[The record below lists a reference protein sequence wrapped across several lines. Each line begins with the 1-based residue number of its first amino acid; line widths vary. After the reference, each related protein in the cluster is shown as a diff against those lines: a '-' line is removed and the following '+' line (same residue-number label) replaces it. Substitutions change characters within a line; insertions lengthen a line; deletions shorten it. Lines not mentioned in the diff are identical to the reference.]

1 MPPNHAEHD
10 HAKHAAA
17 EHDHAEHPAAEHD
30 CDGHQRDHDA
40 HGHDHDEHG
49 HGPHT
54 HDFRAASRK
63 ALTTAGL
70 LLAGIFVAEL
80 VGGLLTDSLALL
92 ADAGHLLT
100 DVAAVGL
107 ALLAQRF
114 ARRAPCARQSYGFQR
129 LEILAALVNGVTL
142 WVIAVIIV
150 WEAVGRLAH
159 PEPVA
164 STTMVAIAAV
174 GLVVQSLAAIVLAR
188 ASGESLN
195 ARGAYLHAA
204 TDAVQSAGVVATGL
218 VLMATGWW
226 LLDPLVSIAIAVL
239 IAWSGGRV
247 VWEATHVLME
257 GTPSDLDLEAV
268 AESLL
273 AQDGVERVSDL
284 HAWSITTGFN
294 ALSAHL
300 VTGPGLDAEARESLR
315 DALAEGLRTRFPLHH
330 LTLQV
335 ERECSL
341 GKEQGCSE
349 WIPTSAN
356 PAGGDA

>member
-1 MPPNHAEHD
+1 MLHHD
-10 HAKHAAA
+10 
-17 EHDHAEHPAAEHD
+17 D
-30 CDGHQRDHDA
+30 DGR
-40 HGHDHDEHG
+40 HG
-49 HGPHT
+49 

-63 ALTTAGL
+63 ALTTAGI

-80 VGGLLTDSLALL
+80 VGGLITDSLALL

-114 ARRAPCARQSYGFQR
+114 ARRPPCARQSYGFQR

-142 WVIAVIIV
+142 WVIAAMIV
-150 WEAVGRLAH
+150 WEAVGRLRN

-164 STTMVAIAAV
+164 SATMVAIAVV
-174 GLVVQSLAAIVLAR
+174 GLVVQTAAALVLAR

-204 TDAVQSAGVVATGL
+204 TDAVQSAGVVATGI
-218 VLMATGWW
+218 VLMTTGWW
-226 LLDPLVSIAIAVL
+226 LLDPLVSIAISLL

-257 GTPSDLDLEAV
+257 GTPADLDLEDV
-268 AESLL
+268 AGAILTME
-273 AQDGVERVSDL
+273 GVERVSDL

-294 ALSAHL
+294 ALSAHV
-300 VTGPGLDAEARESLR
+300 VTEARLDAEARETLR
-315 DALAEGLRTRFPLHH
+315 ETMTKRLTSHFPLHH

-335 ERECSL
+335 EQECSL
-341 GKEQGCSE
+341 CLAQDCSE
-349 WIPTSAN
+349 WIPTEAGQ
-356 PAGGDA
+356 PGGDE